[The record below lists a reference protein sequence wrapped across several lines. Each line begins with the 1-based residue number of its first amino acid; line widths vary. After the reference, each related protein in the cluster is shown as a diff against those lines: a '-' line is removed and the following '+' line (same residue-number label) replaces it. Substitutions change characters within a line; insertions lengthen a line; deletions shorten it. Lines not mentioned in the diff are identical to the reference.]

1 MHIYI
6 YIYVCVYTYVVC
18 ACANVYSMYMYVYMR
33 VSMYPSPVDVVAR
46 GGAGVTPHTIIW
58 GGGGG
63 HIYTLYYI
71 LYIII

>member
-1 MHIYI
+1 
-6 YIYVCVYTYVVC
+6 
-18 ACANVYSMYMYVYMR
+18 MYMSVYMR

-58 GGGGG
+58 GGGGREHETSD